1 MDPRTYRAPRRTGT
15 LFTVADHDLDAA
27 AVSVAEEQRWA
38 TPVGHDARPPDLEA
52 AGMRTL
58 LVGAS
63 RLAPWLVTRELAQGT
78 SVDVITDDPDPW
90 NVLAH
95 ALRTRRLR
103 VRGVHEADEAAR
115 ADLVVHDLQPGAPSR
130 TSHRYGQASLTLADL
145 PESIGSAT
153 VISAHQVIVG
163 PSPTVLA
170 APTQVAALVGPDAVR
185 LLGSLSADQVLAG
198 PVGRTQVFA
207 LAPTSGE
214 RGLIGL

>member
-115 ADLVVHDLQPGAPSR
+115 ADLLVHDLQPGAPSR

-214 RGLIGL
+214 SGLIGL